1 MLLSENQDCCVVKLF
16 WFSINLDCLDEMQDQ
31 GNFLVRNKGFVYW
44 NAALCMLSE
53 LHYCH

>member
-44 NAALCMLSE
+44 NAA
-53 LHYCH
+53 